1 MTNESNMHPLRSLLY
16 VSALKLAEIIDQIDE
31 PARLTLA
38 ARLRV
43 DFGLLSAEVASSG
56 VDRSLRNR
64 SQAARLAVA
73 EQYIRQ
79 RTTVGGLAAERGWF
93 AGQAEMGWKPLQ
105 DGQTVLFCGYA
116 GPLLVVLGGSVSN
129 LRGHPASQV
138 QTGSHVATIREA
150 VFDGGRPEDF
160 GRDLEAAAN
169 EICVMSQP
177 VRFLARFLRR
187 GPLENGEYLLGTP
200 LYVELADDL
209 AEDEAEVTA
218 QGTVRWFDAARGY
231 GAITPDNGNA
241 DVFIDSTSA
250 LSGIGRLTE
259 GQRVRVEV
267 TRDQRGPRAKSIR
280 RLSPEEENADFP
292 YRQAPLEATDP
303 RQIGQYKIL
312 RRLGEGSMGVVY
324 LAHDDH
330 GSEVAVKVIR
340 PEFARDPVFLRRFAA
355 EAATA
360 QRVRSP
366 FTARVIEAATASE
379 PAYLV
384 TEFGD
389 GPTLLDQV
397 ARTGPLPSAKAKQVC
412 TGTVAAIAA
421 AHHAGIIH
429 GDLTPSNVILSRSG
443 PKVIDFGI
451 ARPVSSGQD
460 HESVGLRVGTPA
472 YMSPEQIENTELT
485 TASDVFS
492 WASTMVYATTGHQ
505 PFGTASCLATVWYQI
520 LDHQPDLTDVPAQL
534 RGILSAALSKNP
546 AARPTARELASRL
559 QAIPHNDGQAT
570 GGGGGQP
577 IRAVLAAAAAMV
589 VIIVGGS
596 LTALSL
602 ASRTTGSPVT
612 AEAAMGSSPRA
623 LKNPEYLP
631 YFLAFSPNGKFLAAG
646 SVNSAEQETRGCTYL
661 WNMATGKPAKL
672 QDPGSTGVNSVAW
685 NQRGTILAAGDNN
698 GTTYLWNMAARTFTT
713 LADPSSEGVSSVAWE
728 PDGITLAVGDNN
740 GTTYLWN
747 TNTRKIVRSKTL
759 GTDDEVYSLSWNQ
772 NGTVLAIGDSNGTT
786 YLWDIRT
793 DTFTQLADPG
803 QSSVNAV
810 AWRPGG
816 QILAVGA
823 DNGITYLW
831 NVATRTPT
839 QLPDPGNSL
848 GIGALAWNP
857 SGTILAAGDLA
868 DNGTTYL
875 WNVNTRTSTPL
886 TPPAG
891 QEVNALA
898 FTPDGKT
905 LAVADSGGSTYLW
918 HVPDSPASDQ
928 GRIAATKH
936 GRLSR
941 ALGAVKGHG
950 QAPAEPISG

>member
-1 MTNESNMHPLRSLLY
+1 
-16 VSALKLAEIIDQIDE
+16 
-31 PARLTLA
+31 
-38 ARLRV
+38 
-43 DFGLLSAEVASSG
+43 
-56 VDRSLRNR
+56 
-64 SQAARLAVA
+64 
-73 EQYIRQ
+73 
-79 RTTVGGLAAERGWF
+79 
-93 AGQAEMGWKPLQ
+93 
-105 DGQTVLFCGYA
+105 
-116 GPLLVVLGGSVSN
+116 
-129 LRGHPASQV
+129 
-138 QTGSHVATIREA
+138 
-150 VFDGGRPEDF
+150 
-160 GRDLEAAAN
+160 
-169 EICVMSQP
+169 
-177 VRFLARFLRR
+177 
-187 GPLENGEYLLGTP
+187 
-200 LYVELADDL
+200 
-209 AEDEAEVTA
+209 
-218 QGTVRWFDAARGY
+218 
-231 GAITPDNGNA
+231 
-241 DVFIDSTSA
+241 
-250 LSGIGRLTE
+250 
-259 GQRVRVEV
+259 
-267 TRDQRGPRAKSIR
+267 
-280 RLSPEEENADFP
+280 
-292 YRQAPLEATDP
+292 
-303 RQIGQYKIL
+303 
-312 RRLGEGSMGVVY
+312 
-324 LAHDDH
+324 
-330 GSEVAVKVIR
+330 
-340 PEFARDPVFLRRFAA
+340 
-355 EAATA
+355 
-360 QRVRSP
+360 
-366 FTARVIEAATASE
+366 
-379 PAYLV
+379 
-384 TEFGD
+384 
-389 GPTLLDQV
+389 
-397 ARTGPLPSAKAKQVC
+397 
-412 TGTVAAIAA
+412 
-421 AHHAGIIH
+421 
-429 GDLTPSNVILSRSG
+429 
-443 PKVIDFGI
+443 
-451 ARPVSSGQD
+451 
-460 HESVGLRVGTPA
+460 
-472 YMSPEQIENTELT
+472 
-485 TASDVFS
+485 
-492 WASTMVYATTGHQ
+492 
-505 PFGTASCLATVWYQI
+505 
-520 LDHQPDLTDVPAQL
+520 
-534 RGILSAALSKNP
+534 
-546 AARPTARELASRL
+546 
-559 QAIPHNDGQAT
+559 
-570 GGGGGQP
+570 
-577 IRAVLAAAAAMV
+577 
-589 VIIVGGS
+589 
-596 LTALSL
+596 
-602 ASRTTGSPVT
+602 
-612 AEAAMGSSPRA
+612 MGSSPRA

-685 NQRGTILAAGDNN
+685 NQRGTILAA
-698 GTTYLWNMAARTFTT
+698 
-713 LADPSSEGVSSVAWE
+713 
-728 PDGITLAVGDNN
+728 GDNN